1 VKSNKSVIF
10 SIIFAALSIFL
21 SLSCGLRGST
31 EQSSDGTDVE
41 AIPIN
46 LDPQNPDVRRV
57 GTLTYLA
64 GFELRS
70 TDPRFGGLSG
80 LALTSDGNVLY
91 AISDRGY
98 WLRALLRHDS
108 EGRLAAISGW
118 SIGRLLTPEGD
129 AVSGL
134 LIDAEGLAFGPDG
147 SFIVSFERVHRLWR
161 YPPPPVAF
169 SSPARSLP
177 VPADLDKAP
186 NNGGIEGVTV
196 LPDGR
201 LLIITEEYR
210 NPDGSVKGWLIRGDR
225 FEPLSYLSSEGFS
238 PTDLAPL
245 SNGDVLLLERR
256 YSPLSGAAARIQ
268 ILSAASIQPGS
279 QLKGKEIAR
288 LERPL
293 VVDNFE
299 GMAVREDPKLGTF
312 IYLISDDNYSPLQRT
327 LLLQFRLE
335 RDGGNSGRQ

>member
-10 SIIFAALSIFL
+10 PIFFAALSIFL
-21 SLSCGLRGST
+21 SLSCGVRGST
-31 EQSSDGTDVE
+31 GQSSDGTRVE
-41 AIPIN
+41 AIPIE
-46 LDPQNPDVRRV
+46 LDPKNPGVRRV

-80 LALTSDGNVLY
+80 LALTSDGSVLY

-98 WLRALLRHDS
+98 WLRALLRHDAD
-108 EGRLAAISGW
+108 GRLTEISGW
-118 SIGRLLTPEGD
+118 NIGRLLTPEGD

-147 SFIVSFERVHRLWR
+147 SFVVSFERMHRLWR
-161 YPPPPVAF
+161 YPSSPVAF

-225 FEPLSYLSSEGFS
+225 FEPFSYLSSEGFS
-238 PTDLAPL
+238 PTDLATLP
-245 SNGDVLLLERR
+245 NGDVLLLERR
-256 YSPLSGAAARIQ
+256 YGQLAGVAVRIQ
-268 ILSAASIQPGS
+268 ILSAASIRPGS
-279 QLKGKEIAR
+279 QLKGEEIAS
-288 LERPL
+288 LAPPL
-293 VVDNFE
+293 AVDNFE
-299 GMAVREDPKLGTF
+299 GIAVRQDSNGDTLVY
-312 IYLISDDNYSPLQRT
+312 IISDDNYSSFQRT
-327 LLLQFRLE
+327 YLLQFRLE
-335 RDGGNSGRQ
+335 RDSGNSGG